1 MCSALAQLC
10 KLTSSSILTIAVL
23 WKSVPGEVVEVI
35 DSVVTSDGKV
45 RVQIN
50 GPWRDDGAWAS
61 MISSDGAV
69 LFRAVEPVVTD
80 SVFSMPECNTT
91 CSCACSDG

>member
-1 MCSALAQLC
+1 M
-10 KLTSSSILTIAVL
+10 L

-35 DSVVTSDGKV
+35 DSVVTADGKV

-61 MISSDGAV
+61 MIASDGAV
-69 LFRAVEPVVTD
+69 LFRAVEPVATD
-80 SVFSMPECNTT
+80 SCLSMPDGNTT
-91 CSCACSDG
+91 CSCAWCDG